1 MLYEFL
7 LEIYDTMKL
16 KKGCEVPLIT
26 LFYCRRY
33 VIWKIENVDL
43 HTVNE

>member
-1 MLYEFL
+1 M
-7 LEIYDTMKL
+7 IYDTMEL
-16 KKGCEVPLIT
+16 KKVVKYHCIT
-26 LFYCRRY
+26 LFYCRRH